1 MYNQFLFVE
10 EQINTF
16 ERRQREGQA
25 AMHRMAKLIDSGCP
39 NRWAQLCSIL
49 QRTLARMIAPAR
61 FRETSAPH
69 ECS

>member
-16 ERRQREGQA
+16 ERQQRERHA
-25 AMHRMAKLIDSGCP
+25 AMHRMAKLIDTGCP
-39 NRWAQLCSIL
+39 SRWTQVRSIL
-49 QRTLARMIAPAR
+49 QRTLARMIALAK
-61 FRETSAPH
+61 FRETSATH